1 MKKYLPILVMMF
13 LLTGCA
19 VTPES
24 VEITYAPRPGIQPSP
39 NTYKVKV
46 GVQIDDR
53 RLQKFRLSNIR
64 STFIETT
71 PIFVRNDV
79 TSALQWAIGSELRNM
94 GFVLAEENP
103 DLIVVAE
110 LARFDIQYV
119 SNYVLGTAVANI
131 HFHVTV
137 YNKQMQHLFEM
148 TVSAQTIGEDWLTSK
163 GETARLALNKAL
175 ENGLDQ
181 LFGNKA
187 FLTTLQTGNPPPVL
201 TAAPGP
207 KPPANNLTAPTA
219 TSTAR

>member
-39 NTYKVKV
+39 NTYKTKV

-79 TSALQWAIGSELRNM
+79 TSALQWAVGSELRNL

-103 DLIVVAE
+103 DLIIVAE

-119 SNYVLGTAVANI
+119 SNYVFGTAVANI

-148 TVSAQTIGEDWLTSK
+148 TVSAQTIGEDWLSSK

-187 FLTTLQTGNPPPVL
+187 FITTLQTGMPPPVL
-201 TAAPGP
+201 TPGP
-207 KPPANNLTAPTA
+207 KAPTSSLTAPTA
-219 TSTAR
+219 TPTAR

>member
-1 MKKYLPILVMMF
+1 MKKYLPILAAMI

-39 NTYKVKV
+39 NTYKIKI
-46 GVQIDDR
+46 GVQVDDR

-79 TSALQWAIGSELRNM
+79 TSALQWAIASELRNV
-94 GFVLAEENP
+94 GFVLAEDSP
-103 DLIVVAE
+103 DIFIVAE

-119 SNYVLGTAVANI
+119 SHYVFGTAVANI
-131 HFHVTV
+131 HFHVIV
-137 YNKQMQHLFEM
+137 YDKQMQHLFEA
-148 TVSAQTIGEDWLTSK
+148 TISAQTIGEDWLTSK

-175 ENGLDQ
+175 ENGMDQ

-187 FLTTLQTGNPPPVL
+187 FITTLQTGKPAPVL
-201 TAAPGP
+201 VAAPTP
-207 KPPANNLTAPTA
+207 TPPGSALTAPAA
-219 TSTAR
+219 TPNAR